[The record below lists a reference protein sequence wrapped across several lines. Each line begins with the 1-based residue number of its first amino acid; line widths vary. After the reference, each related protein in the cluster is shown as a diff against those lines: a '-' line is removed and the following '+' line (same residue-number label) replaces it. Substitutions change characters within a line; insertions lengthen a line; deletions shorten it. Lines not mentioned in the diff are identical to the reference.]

1 MRNPLIINDLR
12 QGAWARGPK
21 SLIIN
26 DLGTFFNHKKNRLS
40 SKKKNFIFMV
50 FGVDGER
57 FLA

>member
-1 MRNPLIINDLR
+1 MRNPLTINDLR
-12 QGAWARGPK
+12 RGAWARGPK

-26 DLGTFFNHKKNRLS
+26 DLRTFFNHKKNHLS
-40 SKKKNFIFMV
+40 SQKFFLIFMI

>member
-26 DLGTFFNHKKNRLS
+26 DLRTFFNHKKNRLS
-40 SKKKNFIFMV
+40 SKIKILFLCFLGLTGNV
-50 FGVDGER
+50 F
-57 FLA
+57 